1 MDQVLSSVISSNKD
15 WLDVIVQVLIVV
27 IPILITVFIRTYVRG
42 SKAEKDIAAIVQLT
56 NSAID
61 LVENMDSRGGLKLP
75 PDVSKGLFKL
85 QTASHWLLDE
95 LARSGIKM
103 TDEEAKSWI
112 GSEFQKRMGDV
123 RPVKD
128 IAEVT
133 KSAVDLILQLEQ
145 SGAIQVPA
153 GADRITYLAGLATDW
168 ILTHLPANWT
178 NISRDEAM
186 TWGRAELLQKIPSQP
201 VAAAPSQP
209 VVTAPS
215 QPVASAPS
223 QPVATAPSQPS
234 ITTLSPA
241 EQLSQLANS
250 AVAFVGQLKASGPL
264 MVKPGA
270 SETSVDADLALAW
283 LLMEAT
289 RQGMTVTTDQLAQA
303 LATALQRKT
312 APA

>member
-1 MDQVLSSVISSNKD
+1 MLNVVTPSKD
-15 WLDVIVQVLIVV
+15 WLDILLQVLALVLL
-27 IPILITVFIRTYVRG
+27 ILITWLIRTYVKG
-42 SKAEKDIAAIVQLT
+42 SKSKKDITAIVRLS
-56 NSAID
+56 NSAIY
-61 LVENMDSRGGLKLP
+61 LVENIDSRGDLKLP
-75 PDVSKGLFKL
+75 PGVSKGFFKL
-85 QTASHWLLDE
+85 QTATHWLVDE

-112 GSEFQKRMGDV
+112 SSEFQKRAGDV

-145 SGAIQVPA
+145 SGAIQIPA

-168 ILTHLPANWT
+168 TLTHLPANWT

-186 TWGRAELLQKIPSQP
+186 TWGRAELLQRMPSQP
-201 VAAAPSQP
+201 VAA
-209 VVTAPS
+209 
-215 QPVASAPS
+215 APS

-234 ITTLSPA
+234 RSTLSPA

-264 MVKPGA
+264 TVKPGA